1 MYISFLL
8 KIKNKPQTLEMGLIG
23 KKKKKNSDVK
33 IHGLAAVL

>member
-1 MYISFLL
+1 MCISFLL
-8 KIKNKPQTLEMGLIG
+8 KMKKKKTLEMGLIG